1 MKREK
6 IKIISIYILT
16 FVLFALIAYLI
27 YFVIDTLKNDNSD
40 IKENAQESLV
50 QDNCIFQVSVLEY
63 NQIMNGQNTSIC
75 NGYNELNINDVIIN
89 GQTIE
94 IKAIIFNGSN
104 HNLNENEGLFIGGK
118 RVLTE
123 TYNQYKSNL
132 NLVNNLLYIVSKNEN
147 AINVQAFNGV
157 DIIYDLNKTLAELK
171 IADQVFNLLAQTDST
186 INPILTTNNID
197 QNSIA
202 ENFDVEPQNEVIID
216 YRARFFEEQAK
227 NEQLEEQ
234 IKALNEKLSK
244 DGMNLRTGGKLSP
257 KTIHEYHCFIRAVL
271 SQAVKELLVPF
282 NVASKATSPKVVRK
296 QANFIE
302 QEDILCML
310 FS

>member
-1 MKREK
+1 M
-6 IKIISIYILT
+6 
-16 FVLFALIAYLI
+16 
-27 YFVIDTLKNDNSD
+27 KNDNSD

-197 QNSIA
+197 QNSLT
-202 ENFDVEPQNEVIID
+202 FDKTGFTFNSDIKKQCIPGQNKGTTYKIVYINGVFN
-216 YRARFFEEQAK
+216 AP
-227 NEQLEEQ
+227 
-234 IKALNEKLSK
+234 SP
-244 DGMNLRTGGKLSP
+244 TG
-257 KTIHEYHCFIRAVL
+257 V
-271 SQAVKELLVPF
+271 
-282 NVASKATSPKVVRK
+282 VA
-296 QANFIE
+296 
-302 QEDILCML
+302 C
-310 FS
+310 